1 MLLLSQSRDDYNGI
15 WYSYLIK
22 EPQTVGFTEARTQV
36 QAETLLM
43 RIDDDF
49 ASKHDIALV
58 RHETELLRREVR
70 ELETRMEARI

>member
-1 MLLLSQSRDDYNGI
+1 ML
-15 WYSYLIK
+15 
-22 EPQTVGFTEARTQV
+22 
-36 QAETLLM
+36 
-43 RIDDDF
+43 IDDDF